1 MNYIEVTIVNDVS
14 NSFFLLRMRRKHFL
28 PLEPETRRLRQLE
41 AQFYFLDVAVEPP
54 FAVGEMK
61 PGGYESQTLFLI
73 PQI

>member
-14 NSFFLLRMRRKHFL
+14 NSFFLLRMRGKHFL
-28 PLEPETRRLRQLE
+28 PLEAETRRIRQFE